1 MKGDNG
7 NEMDPRWEEDRKRP
21 VRTQKEGGTQQA
33 RAETAKKT
41 EARHQ
46 RNLPLQTAGRKRE
59 KMFVKAE
66 KHAITMIRYDTHYGL
81 LQCVYVVTAT
91 FSDEILTKNCI
102 TVDLYVN
109 RNSEMFSIR
118 KDYLTRVVIVII
130 V

>member
-1 MKGDNG
+1 MVTKWILDGKRTENG
-7 NEMDPRWEEDRKRP
+7 LCGHKKREARNRQEP
-21 VRTQKEGGTQQA
+21 KQQ
-33 RAETAKKT
+33 KKT